1 MKVSIYDE
9 HEERYRLEEL
19 EISERAETFLSF
31 TDKEIITLARQV
43 LEEEESEYI
52 IEEYDLV
59 GKILDYYDKS
69 RRISDKQRYCL
80 CRAIA
85 EKDYFYNEHFDIEYF
100 RKTHLGNEE

>member
-1 MKVSIYDE
+1 MSTYDE
-9 HEERYRLEEL
+9 HSEQYRLEEL
-19 EISERAETFLSF
+19 EVQERTEAFLSF
-31 TDKEIITLARQV
+31 SNEEIITLARQA
-43 LEEEESEYI
+43 LEEEESEYT

-59 GKILDYYDKS
+59 GKILDYYDEN

>member
-1 MKVSIYDE
+1 MSIYEE

-19 EISERAETFLSF
+19 EIQERAETFLSF

-59 GKILDYYDKS
+59 GKILDYYDKG

-85 EKDYFYNEHFDIEYF
+85 EMDYFFNEHFDIEYF